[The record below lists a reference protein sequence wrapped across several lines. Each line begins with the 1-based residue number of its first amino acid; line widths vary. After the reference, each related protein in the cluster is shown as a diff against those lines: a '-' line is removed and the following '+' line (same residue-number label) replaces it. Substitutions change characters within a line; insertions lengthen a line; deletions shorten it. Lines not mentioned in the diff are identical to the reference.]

1 MCDLKTQETIGY
13 QRFGSSLLHEL
24 EENNAGAFAVF
35 FRELWGGSRL
45 SVDVMTQLLGASF
58 VFLARCSG
66 KREGSHLSRSE
77 IGN

>member
-35 FRELWGGSRL
+35 FRELRGGRRL
-45 SVDVMTQLLGASF
+45 SLTL
-58 VFLARCSG
+58 
-66 KREGSHLSRSE
+66 
-77 IGN
+77 